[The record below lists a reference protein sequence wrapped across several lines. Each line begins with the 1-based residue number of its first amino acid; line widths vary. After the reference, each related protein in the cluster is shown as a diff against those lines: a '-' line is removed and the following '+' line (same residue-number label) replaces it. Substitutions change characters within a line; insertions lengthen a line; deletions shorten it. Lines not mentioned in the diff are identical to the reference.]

1 MARTAGGPAG
11 ASLEQVAG
19 MLALHPRTLQRRLA
33 EEGTGFDH
41 LRDEA
46 LRERAHQYL
55 TESSLA
61 MSHVALAL
69 GFSEQ
74 SALTRAC
81 KRWFGQTP
89 TALRRGNR

>member
-1 MARTAGGPAG
+1 MARTPGGPAG
-11 ASLEQVAG
+11 ASLGEVARF
-19 MLALHPRTLQRRLA
+19 LALHPRTLQRRLA
-33 EEGTGFDH
+33 EEGAGFDQ

-46 LRERAHQYL
+46 LRELAHQYL
-55 TESSLA
+55 TESSLS

-81 KRWFGQTP
+81 RRWFGKTP
-89 TALRRGNR
+89 TAIRRGKP